1 MENRSILIDT
11 SIIIDYIR
19 AKQKENSLL
28 YKLFKDDY
36 EIFISAITT
45 FEIYN
50 GVNPNNLKL
59 IEIIFNKLHSIRFN
73 NDIAKYSIVLYNDLK
88 SHNKIIEILRYF
100 YCCNSINKSL
110 LSNPQ
115 IRKHFKRIESLI
127 NLKKS
132 KKIDCHQP

>member
-59 IEIIFNKLHSIRFN
+59 IEIIFNKLHSISFN
-73 NDIAKYSIVLYNDLK
+73 NDIAKYSSVIYNDLK
-88 SHNKIIEILRYF
+88 SNNKIIEIRDIFIAATAIY
-100 YCCNSINKSL
+100 KSL
-110 LSNPQ
+110 PLATTN
-115 IRKHFKRIESLI
+115 RKHFNRIESLLI
-127 NLKKS
+127 FEEK
-132 KKIDCHQP
+132 

>member
-59 IEIIFNKLHSIRFN
+59 IEIIFNKLHSISFN
-73 NDIAKYSIVLYNDLK
+73 NHIAKYSSAIYNDLK
-88 SHNKIIEILRYF
+88 SNNKIIEIRYIF
-100 YCCNSINKSL
+100 IAATAIYKSL
-110 LSNPQ
+110 PLATTN
-115 IRKHFKRIESLI
+115 RKHFNRIESLLI
-127 NLKKS
+127 FEEK
-132 KKIDCHQP
+132 